1 MSRWPELRRL
11 ARAQRQTAHL
21 LATTLSFP
29 GADVFSR
36 FGVAP
41 RIVDEELAGVPATIV
56 RPGGPPPWP
65 AFLFANGATP
75 DGRAHPVVRRLALA
89 LARSGYATF
98 IPDLPGISSG
108 ELTPATLAAAV
119 ECAQEIADARETRYG
134 RVGLV
139 GVSVGATLALL
150 VAADERLAS
159 RVSLVSCVAPF
170 TDLRKVMML
179 ATTGMYRDGAG
190 VLSPYPTP
198 PSLAVGLGRSLA
210 AMLPAT
216 AASSGLNCTL
226 RTLDTA
232 SDDPLAPLRTG
243 PSDPFDRATNSVREL
258 LANQDPARFDGLH
271 DSLPNEIRSTIETLS
286 PVRVATR
293 IRAPIEIAT
302 APRDTYFPVAESLAL
317 MSARTTRVTIT
328 SALAHA
334 KPRLDLDNLNGI
346 AQLSGFFVRSLVA
359 AEAAHPATALST

>member
-1 MSRWPELRRL
+1 MSRWRELRRL
-11 ARAQRQTAHL
+11 ARAQRQAAHL
-21 LATTLSFP
+21 LVATLRVP
-29 GADVFSR
+29 GADALGR

-41 RIVDEELAGVPATIV
+41 QIDEEQLAGVPTTIV
-56 RPGGPPPWP
+56 RPAGAPPWP

-98 IPDLPGISSG
+98 IPDLPGISGG

-119 ECAQEIADARETRYG
+119 ECAQEIADSPETKDG

-159 RVSLVSCVAPF
+159 RVSLVTCIAPF

-179 ATTGMYRDGAG
+179 ATTGTYRDGAG
-190 VLSPYPTP
+190 VSSAYPTP
-198 PSLAVGLGRSLA
+198 PSLVVGLARSIA
-210 AMLPAT
+210 AMLPT
-216 AASSGLNCTL
+216 TPAASGFVSTL
-226 RTLDTA
+226 RALDVT
-232 SDDPLAPLRTG
+232 SDDPLAPVRRG
-243 PSDPFDRATNSVREL
+243 PSDPIDHATNSVRDL
-258 LANQDPARFDGLH
+258 LVNRDPARFDDLH
-271 DSLPNEIRSTIETLS
+271 DALPKEIRSTIELLS
-286 PVRVATR
+286 PVCVATH

-302 APRDTYFPVAESLAL
+302 APRDRYFPVAESLAL
-317 MSARTTRVTIT
+317 AGAQRAHVTIT
-328 SALAHA
+328 PALAHA
-334 KPRLDLDNLNGI
+334 KPRLDMDSLNGL

-359 AEAAHPATALST
+359 AEAVHPVVTATA

>member
-11 ARAQRQTAHL
+11 ARAQRQAAHI
-21 LATTLSFP
+21 LAATLRVP
-29 GADVFSR
+29 GADVLNCT
-36 FGVAP
+36 GIAP
-41 RIVDEELAGVPATIV
+41 RIVDERLAGVPATIV

-98 IPDLPGISSG
+98 IPDLPGISAG

-119 ECAQEIADARETRYG
+119 ACTQEVADARETRYR

-139 GVSVGATLALL
+139 GVSVGGTLALL
-150 VAADERLAS
+150 AAADERLAE
-159 RVSLVSCVAPF
+159 RISLVACVAPF

-190 VLSPYPTP
+190 VLSAYPTP
-198 PSLAVGLGRSLA
+198 PSLAVGLGRSLS

-216 AASSGLNCTL
+216 AAASGFASML
-226 RTLDTA
+226 RTLDLA
-232 SDDPLAPLRTG
+232 SDDPLAPVRTG
-243 PSDPFDRATNSVREL
+243 PSDPLDHATNSVREL
-258 LANQDPARFDGLH
+258 LANQDPARFDDLH
-271 DSLPNEIRSTIETLS
+271 DALPNEIRSTIETLS
-286 PVRVATR
+286 PVCVATR

-302 APRDTYFPVAESLAL
+302 APRDKYFPVAESLAL
-317 MSARTTRVTIT
+317 ASAQDAHVTIT
-328 SALAHA
+328 PSLAHA
-334 KPRLDLDNLNGI
+334 RPRLDLDSFNGL
-346 AQLSGFFVRSLVA
+346 ARLSGFFVRSLVA
-359 AEAAHPATALST
+359 AEAVHPTVTLAT